1 MKCAKVLLIL
11 KKGENPNHPTSYRP
25 ISLTYSISKVFEAI
39 INSRIQYFCK
49 TNKIIPNYQFGF
61 QHQHATTH
69 AIHKLLN
76 DINLNL
82 HAKEL
87 VGAALLDLEKAFDS
101 VWLNGLVLK
110 LIDKQFPKPLIYII
124 WDSISQKST
133 FLTEEF
139 YITGG
144 LQQAT
149 VNSPI
154 LFNNYTS
161 DILTLPG
168 FNNKDQPHP

>member
-87 VGAALLDLEKAFDS
+87 VGAALLDLEKAFGS
-101 VWLNGLVLK
+101 VWLNGLVFK
-110 LIDKQFPKPLIYII
+110 LIDKHFPKPLIYII
-124 WDSISQKST
+124 WDSIS
-133 FLTEEF
+133 
-139 YITGG
+139 
-144 LQQAT
+144 
-149 VNSPI
+149 
-154 LFNNYTS
+154 
-161 DILTLPG
+161 
-168 FNNKDQPHP
+168 